1 MDNTNDNLNTDETA
15 MLEIY
20 LSSDAEAKASD
31 DGLVWKEVLREG
43 EWSYRPGAGHKPME
57 KPLRMVAGYSSNPAE
72 EIGFADL
79 IDAFNDGAMDHVTIP
94 TSHADQPHENTGF
107 VRELEIRQD
116 EDGTSRLYAGFEFT
130 EPDIKEKALRGTI
143 ANTSVGV
150 IFDYVKKSS
159 GKVYKMALGHIA
171 LTNKPWIDGM
181 KPFGIAASEDVP
193 ENEIVSVVIDES
205 KVEEINEV
213 IDNLKIDNTE
223 DFNRAKDIIIQSAT
237 QTGNI
242 EWLPA
247 EWRTVTT
254 TNTSNVSEETDSTD
268 DESVSLDASDKNNEV
283 NKGEK
288 MSETSDNQEVE
299 GRLEGEAGT
308 TDDANLS
315 EDITKLSEKVDLAEN
330 TISEKE
336 SRIAE
341 LERKLRAS
349 SVKERIQ
356 ELKEIGFSEYP
367 GMLKKIE
374 ELYLADEGSAVATLT
389 LSEDGKDTEVE
400 LSVTD
405 IVNTIV
411 DSMPKDDSE
420 KLAFSD
426 QASQFDDHG
435 RRESN
440 SDDLDPVESA
450 AKAAEELGM
459 DFPKVGDN

>member
-1 MDNTNDNLNTDETA
+1 MDEKTDNSETEDTA

-20 LSSDAEAKASD
+20 LSSEEEAQASD

-43 EWSYRPGAGHKPME
+43 VWSYRPGEGQKPSE
-57 KPLRMVAGYSSNPAE
+57 KPLRVIAGHSSNPEE

-79 IDAFNDGAMDHVTIP
+79 IEAFDEGAMDHVTVP

-107 VRELEIRQD
+107 VKALEIRED
-116 EDGTSRLYAGFEFT
+116 EDGTKRLYAGFEFT

-150 IFDYVKKSS
+150 IFDYVKKST

-181 KPFGIAASEDVP
+181 KPFGVAASEDVP
-193 ENEIVSVVIDES
+193 EGEIASVIIDDS
-205 KVEEINEV
+205 KTEEINEAIESLS
-213 IDNLKIDNTE
+213 IDNVE
-223 DFNRAKDIIIQSAT
+223 DFNRAKQLIIEGAT
-237 QTGNI
+237 KTGNI

-247 EWRTVTT
+247 EWV
-254 TNTSNVSEETDSTD
+254 NNSEEEEPTN

-283 NKGEK
+283 KQGDDMSNEK
-288 MSETSDNQEVE
+288 TSENQEVE
-299 GRLEGEAGT
+299 SRLEDEAGT

-330 TISEKE
+330 AISEKDE
-336 SRIAE
+336 RIAE

-349 SVKERIQ
+349 SVKERMQ

-374 ELYLADEGSAVATLT
+374 ELYLADEGDVVATLN
-389 LSEDGKDTEVE
+389 LSEDGKESEVK

-411 DSMPKDDSE
+411 DSMPKDDG
-420 KLAFSD
+420 KLAFRD
-426 QASQFDDHG
+426 QAMEFDDHG

-450 AKAAEELGM
+450 ARAAEELGM
-459 DFPKVGDN
+459 EFPKVGDN

>member
-1 MDNTNDNLNTDETA
+1 MDETQDNLNTEDTT

-20 LSSDAEAKASD
+20 LSSDNEAQASD

-43 EWSYRPGAGHKPME
+43 VWSYRPGADQKPNE
-57 KPLRMVAGYSSNPAE
+57 KPLRVIAGHSSNPEE

-79 IDAFNDGAMDHVTIP
+79 IEAFDEGAMDHVTVP
-94 TSHADQPHENTGF
+94 TSHSDQPHENTGF
-107 VRELEIRQD
+107 VKALEIRD
-116 EDGTSRLYAGFEFT
+116 SEDGTKRLYAGFEFT

-150 IFDYVKKSS
+150 IFDYVKKST

-193 ENEIVSVVIDES
+193 EGEIASVIIDDS
-205 KVEEINEV
+205 KSEEINDTIEKLSLEN
-213 IDNLKIDNTE
+213 IE
-223 DFNRAKDIIIQSAT
+223 DFDRAKDLIIESAT
-237 QTGNI
+237 KTGNI

-247 EWRTVTT
+247 EWVDNFTEDVEAP
-254 TNTSNVSEETDSTD
+254 TN
-268 DESVSLDASDKNNEV
+268 DESFSLDATDKNNEV
-283 NKGEK
+283 EQGDD
-288 MSETSDNQEVE
+288 MSNEVTSDNQEVE
-299 GRLEGEAGT
+299 SRLEDEAGT
-308 TDDANLS
+308 TGDANLS
-315 EDITKLSEKVDLAEN
+315 EDITKLSEKVDLAEM

-336 SRIAE
+336 KRIAD

-349 SVKERIQ
+349 SVKERIA

-374 ELYLADEGSAVATLT
+374 ELYLADEGDVVATLT
-389 LSEDGKDTEVE
+389 LSEDGEDSKVE

-405 IVNTIV
+405 IVNAIV
-411 DSMPKDDSE
+411 DAMPKDND
-420 KLAFSD
+420 KLSFRD
-426 QASQFDDHG
+426 QAMEFDDHG
-435 RRESN
+435 RRETN

>member
-1 MDNTNDNLNTDETA
+1 MDKTNDYTNADETA

-20 LSSDAEAKASD
+20 LSSHNEAQASD

-43 EWSYRPGAGHKPME
+43 EWSYRPGAGQKPTE
-57 KPLRMVAGYSSNPAE
+57 KPLRVIAGNSANPEE

-79 IDAFNDGAMDHVTIP
+79 IEAFEDGAMDHVTVP
-94 TSHADQPHENTGF
+94 TSHADHPHENTGF
-107 VRELEIRQD
+107 VRQLEIRQD
-116 EDGTSRLYAGFEFT
+116 EDGTNRLYAGFEFT

-150 IFDYVKKSS
+150 IFDYVKKST

-181 KPFGIAASEDVP
+181 KPFAASEDLP
-193 ENEIVSVVIDES
+193 EGEIASVIIDDS
-205 KVEEINEV
+205 KTDEINEV
-213 IDNLKIDNTE
+213 IDALKIENIE
-223 DFNRAKDIIIQSAT
+223 DFERAKNIIIQSAT
-237 QTGNI
+237 TSGNT
-242 EWLPA
+242 EWLPV
-247 EWRTVTT
+247 EWTTT
-254 TNTSNVSEETDSTD
+254 TNTTVKVEESA
-268 DESVSLDASDKNNEV
+268 DESVSLDASDKSNEV
-283 NKGEK
+283 TKGDD
-288 MSETSDNQEVE
+288 MSKEETSNDQEVE
-299 GRLEGEAGT
+299 DRLEDEVVAA
-308 TDDANLS
+308 DDANLS
-315 EDITKLSEKVDLAEN
+315 EDITKLSEKVDLAES

-349 SVKERIQ
+349 SVKERIA

-374 ELYLADEGSAVATLT
+374 ELYLADEGAAVATLT
-389 LSEDGKDTEVE
+389 LSEDGKDSEVK

-411 DSMPKDDSE
+411 DSMPKDDG
-420 KLAFSD
+420 KLSFRD
-426 QASQFDDHG
+426 QAMEFDDHS
-435 RRESN
+435 RRESS

-450 AKAAEELGM
+450 AKAAEEIGM
-459 DFPKVGDN
+459 EFPKVGDN